1 MFYTFDHF
9 YTKTLKLEVSH
20 PDIMQLHGD
29 YLYSSSRNILKN
41 IEVIYVENLQNPE
54 PINFREVEDEV
65 YEVAQTASDLPV
77 SENINIKNHNKTFS
91 DTSEISQMFSS
102 DEEDQIPD
110 FESET
115 PNQSFNGTIVG
126 STNGSNMM

>member
-1 MFYTFDHF
+1 M
-9 YTKTLKLEVSH
+9 
-20 PDIMQLHGD
+20 
-29 YLYSSSRNILKN
+29 
-41 IEVIYVENLQNPE
+41 ENLQNPE

-115 PNQSFNGTIVG
+115 PNQSFNGTIAG

>member
-1 MFYTFDHF
+1 
-9 YTKTLKLEVSH
+9 
-20 PDIMQLHGD
+20 MQLHGD

-77 SENINIKNHNKTFS
+77 SENINIKNHNKTCS

-115 PNQSFNGTIVG
+115 PNQSFNGTIAG

>member
-1 MFYTFDHF
+1 M
-9 YTKTLKLEVSH
+9 
-20 PDIMQLHGD
+20 
-29 YLYSSSRNILKN
+29 
-41 IEVIYVENLQNPE
+41 ENLQNPE

-65 YEVAQTASDLPV
+65 YEVAQTTPDLPV
-77 SENINIKNHNKTFS
+77 TENNNVTNDKNTFS

-115 PNQSFNGTIVG
+115 PNQSFNWTIAS

>member
-1 MFYTFDHF
+1 M
-9 YTKTLKLEVSH
+9 
-20 PDIMQLHGD
+20 
-29 YLYSSSRNILKN
+29 
-41 IEVIYVENLQNPE
+41 ENLQNPE

-65 YEVAQTASDLPV
+65 YEVAQTSTDLPV
-77 SENINIKNHNKTFS
+77 SVHNNGINDNNTFS
-91 DTSEISQMFSS
+91 DTSEISNMFSS

-110 FESET
+110 FESGT

>member
-1 MFYTFDHF
+1 MPEQNS
-9 YTKTLKLEVSH
+9 LKI
-20 PDIMQLHGD
+20 D
-29 YLYSSSRNILKN
+29 NN
-41 IEVIYVENLQNPE
+41 
-54 PINFREVEDEV
+54 
-65 YEVAQTASDLPV
+65 A
-77 SENINIKNHNKTFS
+77 FS

-115 PNQSFNGTIVG
+115 PNQSFNGTIAG

>member
-41 IEVIYVENLQNPE
+41 IEVIYVENLQNPD

-65 YEVAQTASDLPV
+65 YEVGPTT
-77 SENINIKNHNKTFS
+77 K
-91 DTSEISQMFSS
+91 
-102 DEEDQIPD
+102 
-110 FESET
+110 
-115 PNQSFNGTIVG
+115 G
-126 STNGSNMM
+126 